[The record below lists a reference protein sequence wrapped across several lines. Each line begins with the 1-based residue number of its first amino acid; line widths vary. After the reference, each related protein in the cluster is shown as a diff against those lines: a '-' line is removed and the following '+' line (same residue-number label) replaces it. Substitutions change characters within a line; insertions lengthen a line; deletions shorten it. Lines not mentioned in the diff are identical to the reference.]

1 MIYKTYY
8 NSPVGKLLLASKN
21 NKLIGLWMDGQKYYL
36 GKLDEDLHEKDD
48 DEILKKT
55 KKWLDKYFNGEKP
68 QIQELDLAPI
78 GSEFAKTV
86 WNILCEIPYGE
97 TTTYGEIAD
106 KISKTINKRMS
117 AQAVGRSCWA

>member
-8 NSPVGKLLLASKN
+8 NSPFGELLLASKN
-21 NKLIGLWMDGQKYYL
+21 NKLIGLWMEGQKYYL
-36 GKLDEDLHEKDD
+36 GKLNEDLYEKDD
-48 DEILKKT
+48 DEILMKT

-97 TTTYGEIAD
+97 TTTYGDIAD
-106 KISKTINKRMS
+106 KISKTIGKRMS
-117 AQAVGRSCWA
+117 AQAVGRSCWS

>member
-21 NKLIGLWMDGQKYYL
+21 NKLIGLWMEGQKYYL

-48 DEILKKT
+48 DEILMKT
-55 KKWLDKYFNGEKP
+55 KKWLDKYFDGKKP
-68 QIQELDLAPI
+68 QIQELDLAPM